1 MWLPAW
7 LADSEAVLDR
17 LELSLREAA
26 GEVSDEL
33 TAEPDTRVVA
43 GPRILDESHPA
54 DADDSFT
61 EILGT
66 LPLFEEIR
74 KPFASLSSERVDAG
88 VQIYEPWTVQRFGS
102 TDILDSLHSRRS
114 IAAVR
119 DAIGVVVAAE
129 GPVHKDRLAKL
140 VGAAFGLNKVNG
152 SRANSV
158 LRLVEPAVHVIDDD
172 GFVWDATVDR
182 RAWKVF
188 RPNDA
193 EIVRKL
199 EHISV
204 VELRNAMVN
213 IVSAT
218 GGIAVDELH
227 RETIQTFGGK
237 RRTAGITARLNEG
250 LQHGVDTGRLQL
262 HGDLVYLP

>member
-1 MWLPAW
+1 
-7 LADSEAVLDR
+7 
-17 LELSLREAA
+17 
-26 GEVSDEL
+26 
-33 TAEPDTRVVA
+33 
-43 GPRILDESHPA
+43 
-54 DADDSFT
+54 
-61 EILGT
+61 

-74 KPFASLSSERVDAG
+74 RPVGSLSSERIGPG
-88 VQIYEPWTVQRFGS
+88 VQAFEPWTVQKFGT
-102 TDILDSLHSRRS
+102 TDVLDSLHSRRS

-129 GPVHKDRLAKL
+129 GPVHQDRLAKL
-140 VGAAFGLNKVNG
+140 VRAAFGLNKVNG

-158 LRLVEPAVHVIDDD
+158 LRLVDPSAHVIDDD

-182 RAWKVF
+182 RTWSIF

-193 EIVRKL
+193 DIVRKPG
-199 EHISV
+199 HISV
-204 VELRNAMVN
+204 VELRNAMVD

-227 RETIQTFGGK
+227 RETIQTFGSK

-250 LQHGVDTGRLQL
+250 LQYGVDTGYLELRGDTVRL
-262 HGDLVYLP
+262 GTSVDS